1 MEKRVGL
8 PCEVDRRRVSGA
20 ECLFFPYSHR
30 PIFIPG
36 HCDIC
41 RVSTKDSMTGKN
53 DNISLKTVTRLDWVS
68 AKHPIKNIEFSL
80 RIPSGKSNM
89 VLQTWGAPYCD
100 CISSLFLMQTPGSLM
115 RSRLYSSIVL
125 VKQVFYSLFFLFIR
139 NCVSVCAF
147 SIGLS
152 CMNTKVNK
160 TRDWNIFFVSKCTF
174 KKLKLGWFTV
184 LC

>member
-1 MEKRVGL
+1 MVYPSHFQLIHIDRWNWILESKFLKMEKRVGL
-8 PCEVDRRRVSGA
+8 PCEVDRLRVSGA

-53 DNISLKTVTRLDWVS
+53 DNISFKTVTRLDWVS
-68 AKHPIKNIEFSL
+68 DKHPIKNIEFSL

-100 CISSLFLMQTPGSLM
+100 YISSLFLMQIPGSLM
-115 RSRLYSSIVL
+115 RSRLCSSIVL
-125 VKQVFYSLFFLFIR
+125 VKQVFILIVLFYS
-139 NCVSVCAF
+139 
-147 SIGLS
+147 
-152 CMNTKVNK
+152 
-160 TRDWNIFFVSKCTF
+160 
-174 KKLKLGWFTV
+174 
-184 LC
+184 